1 MKNRANKLF
10 IEAVKSVYEANE
22 ELCRPEEDVV
32 SILVCKKAQLATN
45 NFLKGYLLRNGIEPK
60 NDITLS
66 QLYQECLAINPNFKK
81 IDLSNFDC
89 RSVNL
94 ETKDCNDVTKVSG
107 CHITATK
114 LENFLREEKV
124 I

>member
-10 IEAVKSVYEANE
+10 IEAVKSVNEANE

-32 SILVCKKAQLATN
+32 SVLVCKKAQLATT
-45 NFLKGYLLRNGIEPK
+45 NFLKGFLLQNGIEPK
-60 NDITLS
+60 NDMTLS
-66 QLYQECLAINPNFKK
+66 ELHQECLAINPNFKK

-89 RSVNL
+89 KTVNL
-94 ETKDCNDVTKVSG
+94 ATKDCNDVTKISG
-107 CHITATK
+107 CHFTATK
-114 LENFLREEKV
+114 LETFLREEKV